1 MHPAI
6 TRRTFAAIAIALSLA
21 ACDKKPNE
29 PAAPTAPPSAATAKL
44 TVLAAASLS
53 DAFREIGAAFES
65 ANPAVKV
72 EFSFA
77 GSNQLRT
84 QLENGS
90 PGDVFASAD
99 RKQLDAAIASKVV
112 DAATS
117 RVFAH
122 NQLVVIVPR
131 SNPAKI
137 ESLADLARPSLK
149 IIVADKAVPVGNY
162 TRLMLDNAAKDTAL
176 GEEFVAAFDAST
188 VSREQSVAAVVA
200 KVALAEADSAITYAS
215 DAKGASADKLIAIP
229 IATSLAPR
237 ADYLIAATSRATDP
251 KLAAKFIEFI
261 LSPQGR
267 DVLSKRGFT
276 PPEPASN

>member
-1 MHPAI
+1 MKHSL

-29 PAAPTAPPSAATAKL
+29 PASQPPAPTAKL

-65 ANPAVKV
+65 TNPGTKV

-99 RKQLDAAIASKVV
+99 RKQMDTAIASKVV

-117 RVFAH
+117 RVFSH

-162 TRLMLDNAAKDTAL
+162 TRLLLDNAAKDTAL
-176 GEEFVAAFDAST
+176 GERFVAAFDAST

-200 KVALAEADSAITYAS
+200 KIALAEADAAIAYAS

-237 ADYLIAATSRATDP
+237 AYYLIAATSRATDP

-267 DVLSKRGFT
+267 DVLSNRGFT